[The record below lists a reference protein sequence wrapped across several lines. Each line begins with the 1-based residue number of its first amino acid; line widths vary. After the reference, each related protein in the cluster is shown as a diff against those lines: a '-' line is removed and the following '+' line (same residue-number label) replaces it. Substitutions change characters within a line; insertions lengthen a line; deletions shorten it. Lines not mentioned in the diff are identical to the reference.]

1 MEASQ
6 QLQSTSQISS
16 QSMLPNFIDSVFV
29 QDTRNVKSIIN
40 SAKHGID
47 NLRLEE
53 NPESGSVIHLPSK
66 TQFKT
71 IQKLLEEYYCV
82 DEPRLESHEQYL
94 EMK

>member
-16 QSMLPNFIDSVFV
+16 QSTMPNFIDSVFV
-29 QDTRNVKSIIN
+29 NDTRNVKSIIN
-40 SAKHGID
+40 SARKGMVQD
-47 NLRLEE
+47 FEE
-53 NPESGSVIHLPSK
+53 NPESSVIHLPSK

-82 DEPRLESHEQYL
+82 DEPRLESHE
-94 EMK
+94 

>member
-1 MEASQ
+1 M
-6 QLQSTSQISS
+6 
-16 QSMLPNFIDSVFV
+16 PNFIESVFV
-29 QDTRNVKSIIN
+29 NDTRNVKSIIN
-40 SAKHGID
+40 SARQGKGID

-53 NPESGSVIHLPSK
+53 NPESSVIHLPSK

-94 EMK
+94 ELK